1 MIMRRT
7 TRGFTL
13 IEMLV
18 AAAIAAFILSSAYYL
33 LSGALR
39 GFQKGTDRL
48 DAMRTCRKALDHVRK
63 DVQESVGNIVV
74 EETGFAENYLLKINK
89 FELDEDGYPKLDP
102 DSATGLMGI
111 TVEYLYRDSNLT
123 RTEISPDGGETSRII
138 AKNIDDLDF
147 GLQKI
152 TLDTTEETIVAVR
165 FAVMK
170 EVDVG
175 DGKKEIWFRTIA
187 VPRYMAGW
195 AEQPNWV
202 INSITNKINYS
213 FETGL

>member
-1 MIMRRT
+1 MILRRT
-7 TRGFTL
+7 PRGFTL

-63 DVQESVGNIVV
+63 DVQEAVGNIVV

-89 FELDEDGYPKLDP
+89 FEFDEDGYPKLDP

-111 TVEYLYRDSNLT
+111 TVEYLYSDSNLT

-175 DGKKEIWFRTIA
+175 DSKKEIWFRTIA

-202 INSITNKINYS
+202 INSIVNKINYS
-213 FETGL
+213 FATGL